1 MVLRRHIDND
11 LCAQS
16 ENAVKQET
24 KLHSAESGGIS
35 VHLWF
40 VLYCTNQRV
49 HEHYGK

>member
-16 ENAVKQET
+16 ENVLKQET
-24 KLHSAESGGIS
+24 KFHSAESGGIS

-40 VLYCTNQRV
+40 ILYCINQRV
-49 HEHYGK
+49 NEHYGK